1 MGAIVNGII
10 YGLGFSSV
18 GHALQ
23 GIFAVCYPL
32 QLRRVIFYIVLYRVH
47 YERC

>member
-1 MGAIVNGII
+1 MDNLWTGI
-10 YGLGFSSV
+10 SSV
-18 GHALQ
+18 GHALH